1 MVQHMKRA
9 ALLCIA
15 IAALLLL
22 GLPSAPLQA
31 DTQINLKPGSSASVA
46 PGTGPTSGVP
56 AVGLG
61 EGGGGG
67 GGGTDE
73 GDADGLSGIKNRPPL
88 LGGSSNRDVER
99 NSIFME
105 LWWKF
110 MILWAR

>member
-1 MVQHMKRA
+1 MKRA

-15 IAALLLL
+15 TATLLLL

-46 PGTGPTSGVP
+46 PGTGPTAGVP
-56 AVGLG
+56 TTGLG
-61 EGGGGG
+61 EGSGGGG

-88 LGGSSNRDVER
+88 VGGSSNRGSER

>member
-1 MVQHMKRA
+1 MKRA
-9 ALLCIA
+9 AILCIA
-15 IAALLLL
+15 TATLLLL

-31 DTQINLKPGSSASVA
+31 DTQINLKPGSSASVS
-46 PGTGPTSGVP
+46 PGTGPRAGVP
-56 AVGLG
+56 TQGLG
-61 EGGGGG
+61 EGGGGGG

-88 LGGSSNRDVER
+88 LNGSSNRIER